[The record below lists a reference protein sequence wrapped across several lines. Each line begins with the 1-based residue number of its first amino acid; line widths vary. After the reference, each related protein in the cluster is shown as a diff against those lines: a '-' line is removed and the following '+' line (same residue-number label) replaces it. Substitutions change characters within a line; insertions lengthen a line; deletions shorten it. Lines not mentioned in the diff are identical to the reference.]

1 MEKLPEQI
9 TPESLYP
16 SSQQEPRKSKDAV
29 TFAWNILH
37 LVDPDH
43 SSRSSSTSF
52 FEAAISSSPR
62 NKKTDTQEGEITYPR
77 SPSWEWQSW
86 NSNSD
91 LPGSGSLP
99 PPSAHPPRTA
109 AEARDCRA
117 ESQLPRACKFL
128 FSSLNRCLWPKLG
141 MGRPVMMT
149 LENKDMKGFT
159 WAIAPALTSLGYLLI
174 LLVSI
179 FPFWVRLVNE
189 ESHEVFF
196 SGLFE
201 NCFHIKCWKPRPL
214 SVYIILGRVFL
225 LSAVVLSFLTTFV
238 LVSFAS
244 QLFPRTW
251 KHNLVSAFI
260 SFLTGVEEAG
270 RPCPQARLGLGKG
283 SGWGDP
289 KAGRWLVS
297 VMSGERE
304 FLGPLLPAAFSE
316 AACSPGGQ
324 SLSLGAAWA
333 PALQLVQP
341 LLGWLGVISLGFF
354 FGHHLYPGHCHR
366 IWCRM
371 TMWK

>member
-149 LENKDMKGFT
+149 LENKDLKGFT

-214 SVYIILGRVFL
+214 SGAICLFQETAY
-225 LSAVVLSFLTTFV
+225 LSCHWLPSSRRSIEETQGVPHLE
-238 LVSFAS
+238 
-244 QLFPRTW
+244 
-251 KHNLVSAFI
+251 NL
-260 SFLTGVEEAG
+260 E
-270 RPCPQARLGLGKG
+270 
-283 SGWGDP
+283 
-289 KAGRWLVS
+289 
-297 VMSGERE
+297 
-304 FLGPLLPAAFSE
+304 
-316 AACSPGGQ
+316 
-324 SLSLGAAWA
+324 SLGGD
-333 PALQLVQP
+333 LSSIQKET
-341 LLGWLGVISLGFF
+341 LLKEETVI
-354 FGHHLYPGHCHR
+354 
-366 IWCRM
+366 
-371 TMWK
+371 